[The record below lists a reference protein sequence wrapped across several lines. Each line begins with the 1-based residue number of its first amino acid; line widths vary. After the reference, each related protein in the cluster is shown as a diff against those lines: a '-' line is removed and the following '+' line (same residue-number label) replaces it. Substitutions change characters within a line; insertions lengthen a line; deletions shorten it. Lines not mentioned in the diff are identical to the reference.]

1 MRKWLLL
8 VSFLLVAACQPRA
21 LSAAAPQVC
30 RLQGG
35 NTKTVWGVGFEAGRT
50 EVRAWDAP
58 FDEKKALA
66 ALAATPYRPHD
77 FLPDAPPKG
86 ARNLKVLDVDPRGL
100 VIAVEFQSHYGAQ
113 GFYDA
118 RAGQAVCWVGNGG
131 AWSEPRL
138 VKSARPWWVSPERA
152 APGETV
158 RVFGRTIDARL
169 VALRARG
176 GGAVTAVA
184 ALERGPH
191 PLYEVRV
198 TLPADLAPGAYDLYV
213 HNGSGGEAGWGGPVT
228 LTVAPPGPAP
238 AKVFNAREFGA
249 VGDGSA
255 DDTAALRKA
264 LVTAGEAGG
273 GTVVLSPGAYAIRA
287 TLWVP
292 PDVTLAGA
300 GPRSSRLV
308 VRDAAPMRW
317 DVPNEI
323 ARAMPGH
330 FRHRQQ
336 ADNLGAM
343 VWLRD
348 RAAVRDLGFVDGPGT
363 LQAVFGSHD
372 QCRIERCHI
381 RATHSTHVAVMVEWG
396 SYGFVLKDTVIEAA
410 RGGVFLVHGPHEQAL
425 VSGNTI
431 RNIHPGRAN
440 NLFIRAP
447 VHSIIE
453 YNVVENGE
461 RNWVSQCGRTSGYHS
476 ILLGNRWT
484 NTVPRRHNAGENM
497 YEAGG
502 ATWHGRVAQANRTSL
517 TVAGSPFEEKD
528 LRNEFVLVLDGRGLG
543 QYRRVT
549 AHTDDTLTVTPAWD
563 VTPDASTYAMV
574 GRAYVETLWIDNE
587 EEGTANW
594 TGFWGN
600 NFGHV
605 VDGHALRR
613 CEGFYLWAWK
623 RDAPSPVAFCD
634 LIGVRIMGRGN
645 IRMIGPLVFGNTVR
659 FSEVTGFRYG
669 PSFHIQPAWLQGMDP
684 RQRAAVELESPAHTM
699 PGLPETAPLKDW
711 TVIEGSHL
719 YDGPVGIRLAPECE
733 HTQIRK
739 NAIHVD
745 GEAVE
750 GGSRPAPAGG

>member
-1 MRKWLLL
+1 MRKCFVL
-8 VSFLLVAACQPRA
+8 VSLCLIA
-21 LSAAAPQVC
+21 AAAPRAGAAPPDVC
-30 RLQGG
+30 RVQGG
-35 NTKTVWGVGFEAGRT
+35 NTKTIWGVGFTPGRT
-50 EVRAWDAP
+50 EVRAGDVP
-58 FDEKKALA
+58 FDEAKAVA
-66 ALAATPYRPHD
+66 ALEASPYRPRD
-77 FLPDAPPKG
+77 VLPAEPPAG
-86 ARNLKVLDVDPRGL
+86 ARKLEILDVDARGL
-100 VIAVEFQSHYGAQ
+100 VMAVAYYGHYGAQ

-118 RAGQAVCWVGNGG
+118 RAGKDVCWVGNGEG
-131 AWSEPRL
+131 WSRPCL
-138 VKSARPWWVSPERA
+138 VKSARPWWVSPERTA
-152 APGETV
+152 AGRTV
-158 RVFGRTIDARL
+158 RVFGRNIDARL
-169 VALRARG
+169 VALKARG
-176 GGAVTAVA
+176 GGTVMR
-184 ALERGPH
+184 LQEFERGRH

-198 TLPADLAPGAYDLYV
+198 RLPADLAPGEYDLYV
-213 HNGSGGEAGWGGPVT
+213 HNGSGGEAGWGGPVA
-228 LTVAPPGPAP
+228 LTVAAP
-238 AKVFNAREFGA
+238 EPVPTRVFNAREFGA
-249 VGDGSA
+249 VGNGVE

-273 GTVVLSPGAYAIRA
+273 GTVFLPPGAYAIRA

-292 PDVTLAGA
+292 PHVTLAGA
-300 GPRSSRLV
+300 GPQSSRLV
-308 VRDAAPMRW
+308 VREAAPMRW
-317 DVPNEI
+317 DVPKEI

-330 FRHRQQ
+330 FRHRQS
-336 ADNLGAM
+336 DGNLGAM

-363 LQAVFGSHD
+363 LQVIFGSHD
-372 QCRIERCHI
+372 RCRIERCRI

-396 SYGFVLKDTVIEAA
+396 SYGFVLKDCVIESAN
-410 RGGVFLVHGPHEQAL
+410 GGVFLVHGPHEQAL

-431 RNIHPGRAN
+431 RNVHPGRAN

-447 VHSIIE
+447 VRSVIE
-453 YNVVENGE
+453 YNTVENGE

-476 ILLGNRWT
+476 ILLGNRWV

-502 ATWHGRVAQANRTSL
+502 ATWHGRVARADRTTL
-517 TVAGSPFEEKD
+517 TVGGAPFKEKD
-528 LRNEFVLVLDGRGLG
+528 LQNEFVLVLDGRGLG

-549 AHTDDTLTVTPAWD
+549 TNTADTLTVTPRWD
-563 VTPDASTYAMV
+563 VVPDASTYAMV

-634 LIGVRIMGRGN
+634 LIGVRVTGRGN
-645 IRMIGPLVFGNTVR
+645 IRLIGPLVFGNTVR

-669 PSFHIQPAWLQGMDP
+669 PSFHIQPSWLRDMDP
-684 RQRAAVELESPAHTM
+684 TKRSAIDLSPAGHQV
-699 PGLPETAPLKDW
+699 PGLPATAPLKDW

-719 YDGPVGIRLAPECE
+719 YDGPRGIRIAPEAD

-745 GEAVE
+745 GDAVADE
-750 GGSRPAPAGG
+750 STGKPQ

>member
-1 MRKWLLL
+1 MRNAFLLVPLLL
-8 VSFLLVAACQPRA
+8 VASGPVQNVP
-21 LSAAAPQVC
+21 AAAPEIC
-30 RLQGG
+30 RVQGG

-50 EVRAWDAP
+50 EIRAWDVP
-58 FDEKKALA
+58 FDEAKALA
-66 ALAATPYRPHD
+66 ALEATPYRPLD
-77 FLPDAPPKG
+77 FLPAAPPKG
-86 ARNLKVLDVDPRGL
+86 ARRREVLEVDPQGL
-100 VIAVEFQSHYGAQ
+100 VMAVNWYSRYGAQ

-118 RAGQAVCWVGNGG
+118 RAGKQVCWVGSGD
-131 AWSEPRL
+131 AWSAPRL
-138 VKSARPWWVSPERA
+138 VTSARPWWVSPERV
-152 APGETV
+152 APGEAV
-158 RVFGRTIDARL
+158 RVFGRNIDARL
-169 VALRARG
+169 VALKARD
-176 GGAVTAVA
+176 GGAVTPVEVFA
-184 ALERGPH
+184 RGPH

-198 TLPADLAPGAYDLYV
+198 TLPADLAPGEYDLYV
-213 HNGSGGEAGWGGPVT
+213 HSGSGGEAGWGGPVG
-228 LTVAPPGPAP
+228 LTVAPPEPVP
-238 AKVFNAREFGA
+238 TKVFNARAFGA
-249 VGDGSA
+249 VGNGVA
-255 DDTAALRKA
+255 DETAAIRKA

-273 GTVVLSPGAYAIRA
+273 GTVLLPPGAYAIRA

-300 GPRSSRLV
+300 GPQASRLV

-317 DVPNEI
+317 DVPKEI

-330 FRHRQQ
+330 FRHRQS
-336 ADNLGAM
+336 DHNLGAM

-363 LQAVFGSHD
+363 LQIVFGSRD
-372 QCRIERCHI
+372 RCRIERCHL
-381 RATHSTHVAVMVEWG
+381 RATHSTHAAVMVEWG

-431 RNIHPGRAN
+431 RNIRPGLAN

-502 ATWHGRVAQANRTSL
+502 ATWHGRVARADGTSL
-517 TVAGSPFEEKD
+517 TVAGEPFKDKD
-528 LRNEFVLVLDGRGLG
+528 LANEFVLILDGRGLG

-549 AHTDDTLTVTPAWD
+549 GNTADTLTVAPAWE
-563 VTPDASTYAMV
+563 VTPGTSTYAMV

-613 CEGFYLWAWK
+613 SEGFYLWAWK

-634 LIGVRIMGRGN
+634 LVGVRIMGRGN

-669 PSFHIQPAWLQGMDP
+669 PSFHIQPSWLQDMDP
-684 RQRAAVELESPAHTM
+684 TKRAAVDLGPAAHKM

-719 YDGPVGIRLAPECE
+719 YDGPVGIRLAPECA
-733 HTQIRK
+733 HTQIRR

-750 GGSRPAPAGG
+750 GGSRPQPAGG